1 MASDNQERFRDLA
14 ARMSDLAP
22 YVVFLAFV
30 GALNLLPYGLRVRL
44 GGFVFARLV
53 APLAGYRRRIE
64 DNLRLIFPAMS
75 EAQRAAVTAATSR
88 NIGRMA
94 MELLS
99 PKGLRQRALA
109 APVSGP
115 GWDAMQEAKAEN
127 RPIILVSGHFGN
139 YDVIRA
145 GTIAHGFRVGGIY
158 RALNNP
164 YFNRYY
170 LRNISTIGTPLFERG
185 RRGIGE
191 MVRFLRD
198 GGTVA
203 MLIDQ
208 HMHKG
213 EPLDFMGQ
221 TAMTALSAA
230 EMALKYDALLV
241 PCYGIRRDDGLS
253 FDAVFEAPIPHT
265 NAVEM
270 TQALNDSLQAR
281 IEQNIDQW
289 FWIHRRW
296 KGGAPHG

>member
-14 ARMSDLAP
+14 ARISDLAP

-75 EAQRAAVTAATSR
+75 EAQRADVTAATSR

-115 GWDAMQEAKAEN
+115 GWDAMQEAKAEK